1 MNLGMTLYIKN
12 TLEAVD
18 FYQKAFGMT
27 LGYNEKFPN
36 GTYMHAELQKD
47 GKTIFAVSETKND
60 ELITIMHELAKKK
73 VPPTTS
79 CGINFDTEEAIKVA
93 FDMLAK
99 EGIVYRPI
107 GELPWSPCSA
117 DVLDKFGVYWYIY
130 M

>member
-47 GKTIFAVSETKND
+47 GKTIFAVSETEND
-60 ELITIMHELAKKK
+60 ELVTIMHELAKKK

-107 GELPWSPCSA
+107 GELSWSPCSA